1 MNSKTRAITGLV
13 ALSIALAAGL
23 GRADADQWGGLKGR
37 FVFDGPIPIPKAI
50 AGLPPGCGNVFNED
64 LVVDPNGGLANVM
77 VYVRGQPKVHPD
89 YEKTASDTI
98 VLDNKGCRF
107 DPHVAAV
114 RVGQTL
120 QIKNS
125 DPEAHNTNIKGRNLE
140 TNLVLASGT
149 TSDVKVEAPETL
161 PAMVSCN
168 IHPWMKGRILVRSNP
183 YFAISG
189 KDGSFEI
196 KNLPAGDLEFIVYHE
211 RSGYVTDA
219 KLKAG
224 NVTWPKGVLKV
235 TIKPDMEIDLGDI
248 KLPANQFDK

>member
-1 MNSKTRAITGLV
+1 ME
-13 ALSIALAAGL
+13 
-23 GRADADQWGGLKGR
+23 
-37 FVFDGPIPIPKAI
+37 IPSS
-50 AGLPPGCGNVFNED
+50 ED

-77 VYVRGQPKVHPD
+77 IYVRGQPKVHPD
-89 YEKTASDTI
+89 YEKTTSDTV

-120 QIKNS
+120 QLKNS
-125 DPEAHNTNIKGRNLE
+125 DPVVHNVNIVGRNLQA
-140 TNLVLASGT
+140 NLLLPAGG
-149 TSDVKVEAPETL
+149 TSDVKIDVPETH

-168 IHPWMKGRILVRSNP
+168 IHPWMKGRILIKSSP
-183 YFAISG
+183 YFAVSG

-196 KNLPAGDLEFIVYHE
+196 KNLPAGDLELVVYHE

-235 TIKPDMEIDLGDI
+235 TIKPDQDTDLGEI
-248 KLPANQFDK
+248 KLPAKQFNKQ